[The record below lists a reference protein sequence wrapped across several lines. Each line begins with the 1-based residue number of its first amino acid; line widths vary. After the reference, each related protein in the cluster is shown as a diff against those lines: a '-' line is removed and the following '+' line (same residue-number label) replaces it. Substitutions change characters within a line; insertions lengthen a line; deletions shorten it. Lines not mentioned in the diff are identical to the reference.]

1 MTFAPILFVFT
12 SVVSTTQE
20 PPPPMAPPPPPGLPI
35 DGAVIFVL
43 VLGLLYGVYKKRSLL
58 KAKQIH

>member
-12 SVVSTTQE
+12 SVVSATQG
-20 PPPPMAPPPPPGLPI
+20 PPPPAPPPPPGLPI

-43 VLGLLYGVYKKRSLL
+43 ILGILYGIYKKLTPL
-58 KAKQIH
+58 KAKKGY

>member
-12 SVVSTTQE
+12 SVVSAIQG
-20 PPPPMAPPPPPGLPI
+20 PPPPAPPPPPGLPI

-43 VLGLLYGVYKKRSLL
+43 ILGVLYGIYKKLTSI
-58 KAKQIH
+58 KTKKTY